1 MGLKYIPMAAEGS
14 GKFGYKDLELDN
26 RLDHN
31 SDDGE
36 QEVDT
41 THPFQPGAASTP
53 YQPGDPYHGGKQMEM
68 RTMQHKKSSLP
79 DTSYTETPFRGE
91 DSPLLGPDSIG
102 DLQKES
108 YLRQKLKKAVDTI
121 KGNFPK
127 AKFEKIPIRR
137 GKKKRKCG
145 ENCCCWAVRKE

>member
-1 MGLKYIPMAAEGS
+1 MVTKTRNLTIGLTTTLMMANKRLTQPILFSQVQRPLPTNLVTPSTEGNKWKCVQCS
-14 GKFGYKDLELDN
+14 TRSPACL
-26 RLDHN
+26 
-31 SDDGE
+31 
-36 QEVDT
+36 
-41 THPFQPGAASTP
+41 TH
-53 YQPGDPYHGGKQMEM
+53 
-68 RTMQHKKSSLP
+68 
-79 DTSYTETPFRGE
+79 TETPFGGE

-108 YLRQKLKKAVDTI
+108 YLQQKLKKAVDTI